1 MATLAPDENLPV
13 LQLPWRDGRGTG
25 FDEQWQWR
33 QGEHVTLIGPTGS
46 GKTSLEVAIL
56 PRRQFVVFLSTKRI
70 DSTQDRLKKIGFK
83 VIRHPSEL
91 HPQVTPRAILRPP
104 WPDNVT
110 GKQLL
115 KLHAEMFQETLM
127 RVFKQGHWCVVL
139 DEGRYLTQDLALQT
153 EVQLL
158 LLQGRSLGIS
168 VVLGTQ
174 RPRWIPLEAYDQAT
188 HLFFYRDTDQGNVN
202 RVAELAGTRR
212 DEVSEIVPRLPKH
225 DILYV
230 NRDTSELV
238 ITRLPQE
245 KAR

>member
-1 MATLAPDENLPV
+1 MGTPTLDV
-13 LQLPWRDGRGTG
+13 LNLPWRDGHGTG
-25 FDEQWQWR
+25 FDEQWVWR
-33 QGEHVTLIGPTGS
+33 QGEHVTLVGPTGS

-56 PRRQFVVFLSTKRI
+56 PRRNYTVFLSTKRI
-70 DSTQDRLKKIGFK
+70 DNTQDRLRKIGFK
-83 VIRHPSEL
+83 VIRTPAEL
-91 HPQVTPRAILRPP
+91 HPEVTPLAILRPP
-104 WPDNVT
+104 WPENVNA
-110 GKQLL
+110 KELL
-115 KLHAEMFQETLM
+115 SQHADVFRETLM
-127 RVFKQGHWCVVL
+127 RVFRQGYWCVVL

-212 DEVSEIVPRLPKH
+212 DEVSEIVPRLAKH

-245 KAR
+245 KTR